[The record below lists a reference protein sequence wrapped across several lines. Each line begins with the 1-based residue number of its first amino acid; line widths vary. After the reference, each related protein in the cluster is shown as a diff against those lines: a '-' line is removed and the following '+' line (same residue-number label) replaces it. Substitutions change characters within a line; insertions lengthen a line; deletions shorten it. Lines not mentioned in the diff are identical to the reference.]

1 MNLPPVHLSIL
12 GLVRAS
18 SDSGSMRQEFTER
31 RIGDRLRCQQPS
43 GSLSMTSQ
51 TCHRIDLAREQLE
64 MALDAFLQ
72 RHRFASAI
80 TLASAA
86 ERVLGQALR
95 HDGKKAVLD
104 WKFEATDLVHTD
116 LHGKALDEGNF
127 TAAESRVS
135 NALRNFDKTD
145 APDFEADL
153 EEAACWMLVRACE
166 NAHRLGLTVQGFD
179 TFNEWFYK
187 RVVDV

>member
-1 MNLPPVHLSIL
+1 
-12 GLVRAS
+12 
-18 SDSGSMRQEFTER
+18 
-31 RIGDRLRCQQPS
+31 
-43 GSLSMTSQ
+43 MTSQ

-86 ERVLGQALR
+86 ERVLGQALLNK
-95 HDGKKAVLD
+95 GQQAGVD
-104 WKFEATDLVHTD
+104 WKFDAADLAHTK
-116 LHGKALDEGNF
+116 LHGRPLDRKTFND
-127 TAAESRVS
+127 ADNCVA
-135 NALRNFDKTD
+135 NALRHFDKAD

-179 TFNEWFYK
+179 AFNDWFCEH
-187 RVVDV
+187 VVGV

>member
-1 MNLPPVHLSIL
+1 
-12 GLVRAS
+12 
-18 SDSGSMRQEFTER
+18 
-31 RIGDRLRCQQPS
+31 
-43 GSLSMTSQ
+43 MTSQ
-51 TCHRIDLAREQLE
+51 TCNRVDLAREQLE
-64 MALDAFLQ
+64 MALDAFLE

-95 HDGKKAVLD
+95 QSGKPAVLD
-104 WKFEATDLVHTD
+104 WKFEATDLVHTE
-116 LHGKALDEGNF
+116 LHGKSLDKGAF
-127 TAAESRVS
+127 TDAENRVS
-135 NALRNFDKTD
+135 SALCYFDKTS

-179 TFNEWFYK
+179 AFNDWFYEHI
-187 RVVDV
+187 VAV

>member
-1 MNLPPVHLSIL
+1 
-12 GLVRAS
+12 
-18 SDSGSMRQEFTER
+18 
-31 RIGDRLRCQQPS
+31 
-43 GSLSMTSQ
+43 MTSQ
-51 TCHRIDLAREQLE
+51 TCNRINLAREQLE
-64 MALDAFLQ
+64 MALDAFLE

-95 HDGKKAVLD
+95 HAGKQAVLD

-116 LHGKALDEGNF
+116 LHGKALDKGTF

-135 NALRNFDKTD
+135 NALRHFDKAE

-153 EEAACWMLVRACE
+153 EETACWMLVRACE

-179 TFNEWFYK
+179 AFNEWFYGHI
-187 RVVDV
+187 VDV

>member
-1 MNLPPVHLSIL
+1 
-12 GLVRAS
+12 
-18 SDSGSMRQEFTER
+18 
-31 RIGDRLRCQQPS
+31 
-43 GSLSMTSQ
+43 MTSQ

-64 MALDAFLQ
+64 MALDAFLE

-86 ERVLGQALR
+86 ERVMGHALR
-95 HDGKKAVLD
+95 QAGQPAVLD

-116 LHGKALDEGNF
+116 LHGKAPDKGAF
-127 TAAESRVS
+127 TDAENRVS
-135 NALRNFDKTD
+135 NALRYFAKTS

-179 TFNEWFYK
+179 AFNDWFYAH
-187 RVVDV
+187 VVAV

>member
-1 MNLPPVHLSIL
+1 
-12 GLVRAS
+12 
-18 SDSGSMRQEFTER
+18 
-31 RIGDRLRCQQPS
+31 
-43 GSLSMTSQ
+43 MTSQ

-64 MALDAFLQ
+64 MALDAFLE

-86 ERVLGQALR
+86 ERVMGQALR
-95 HDGKKAVLD
+95 QAGKRAVLD

-116 LHGKALDEGNF
+116 LHGKAPGKGGF
-127 TAAESRVS
+127 TDAENRVS
-135 NALRNFDKTD
+135 NALRHFDKTS

-153 EEAACWMLVRACE
+153 EETACWMLVRACE

-179 TFNEWFYK
+179 AFNDWFFE
-187 RVVDV
+187 RVVAV

>member
-1 MNLPPVHLSIL
+1 
-12 GLVRAS
+12 
-18 SDSGSMRQEFTER
+18 
-31 RIGDRLRCQQPS
+31 
-43 GSLSMTSQ
+43 MTSQ
-51 TCHRIDLAREQLE
+51 TCHRVDLAHEQLE

-86 ERVLGQALR
+86 ERVLGEALR
-95 HDGKKAVLD
+95 NAGKPVGVD
-104 WKFEATDLVHTD
+104 WKFEAADLAHTKLRGRPVD
-116 LHGKALDEGNF
+116 RKTFN
-127 TAAESRVS
+127 AAETCVA
-135 NALRNFDKTD
+135 NTLRHFDRTN

-179 TFNEWFYK
+179 AFDDWFYQHT
-187 RVVDV
+187 VGV

>member
-1 MNLPPVHLSIL
+1 
-12 GLVRAS
+12 
-18 SDSGSMRQEFTER
+18 
-31 RIGDRLRCQQPS
+31 
-43 GSLSMTSQ
+43 MTSQ

-64 MALDAFLQ
+64 MALDAFLE

-86 ERVLGQALR
+86 ERVMCQALR
-95 HDGKKAVLD
+95 QAGQPAVLD
-104 WKFEATDLVHTD
+104 WKFEAKDLVHTD
-116 LHGKALDEGNF
+116 LHGKAPDKGAF
-127 TAAESRVS
+127 TDAENRVS
-135 NALRNFDKTD
+135 NALRYFDKTS

-179 TFNEWFYK
+179 AFNDWFYGH
-187 RVVDV
+187 VVAV